1 MESLSSEISAP
12 SPPPLLPSSSTS
24 ERLPGLW
31 MALGLIVLY
40 FALQMAAS
48 LLFAVVIG
56 FFESVSH
63 AGGKDVRGAVEA
75 LMQQPAMQSIMVM
88 VSLGVAAV
96 CVFLLVRQKW
106 PQLCFQA
113 QPPGFGFSL
122 PQRQSYFALA
132 VLVGLAAP
140 VLGGLLTQWFAQGHS
155 VTQDI
160 QQLGGRTPLSL
171 RIPLVLLVISLG
183 PVVEELLF
191 RGVLLSALLRRWRV
205 IPSVLITSV
214 LFALA
219 HLSGLQFQW
228 FALPQLMLLALLLAW
243 LRLRSGSIWPAVVAH
258 GTNNLLAVAVWF
270 VAIKPG

>member
-1 MESLSSEISAP
+1 MESHSSNICAP
-12 SPPPLLPSSSTS
+12 SPPPVPPLSCAS
-24 ERLPGLW
+24 ERPPGVW

-40 FALQMAAS
+40 FVLQVATG
-48 LLFAVVIG
+48 LLLAVLIG
-56 FFESVSH
+56 FFKSVSH
-63 AGGKDVRGAVEA
+63 PDGKNVRAAVEA
-75 LMQQPAMQSIMVM
+75 LMQQPAMQTVLVM
-88 VSLGVAAV
+88 VSLVGAAMS
-96 CVFLLVRQKW
+96 VFLLVWRKW
-106 PQLCFQA
+106 PRLCFQA

-122 PQRQSYFALA
+122 PQRQSFFALA

-140 VLGGLLTQWFAQGHS
+140 VLGGLLTQWVAQGHP

-160 QQLGGRTPLSL
+160 QQLGGRTPLGL
-171 RIPLVLLVISLG
+171 RLPLVLLVISLG

-191 RGVLLSALLRRWRV
+191 RGVLLSALLQRWRV
-205 IPSVLITSV
+205 VPSVLITSA
-214 LFALA
+214 LFALV

-270 VAIKPG
+270 VAVKPA